1 MNYLTP
7 VIVPKACAFTLHISE
22 PVETLKKLAMFFQQR
37 HIIIDNL
44 QMHRYR
50 SGEATLIIHCQVE
63 KDRIARTVDLLAK
76 LPGVMELEL
85 LK

>member
-1 MNYLTP
+1 MNLL
-7 VIVPKACAFTLHISE
+7 KADVAKRSCAFVMHIAD
-22 PVETLKKLAMFFQQR
+22 PVETLRKLALFFQDR
-37 HIIIDNL
+37 RIAIDNL

-50 SGEATLIIHCQVE
+50 SGEATLVIHCQVE
-63 KDRIARTVDLLAK
+63 KDRIARTVDLLEN